1 MVKSTMVKGN
11 KNYKIYLDV
20 CCFNRPFDEQEQL
33 RIRLET
39 EAILEIISK
48 CKSGDWELIGS
59 IVLESE
65 IEQTRSPTRKEELRE
80 SLLMAK
86 TKILVTQEITTRAIE
101 LSGLGFK
108 PYDALHLACAENNA
122 DVFLTTD
129 DRLLAKTLTYQDNLR
144 VAVYN
149 PVTWFVE
156 VTTN

>member
-1 MVKSTMVKGN
+1 MIEEN

-20 CCFNRPFDEQEQL
+20 CCLNRPFDEQKQS
-33 RIRLET
+33 RIRIET
-39 EAILEIISK
+39 EAIIEIVTRFE
-48 CKSGDWELIGS
+48 SGDWELIGS
-59 IVLESE
+59 TVLESE
-65 IEQTRSPTRKEELRE
+65 IEQTRSPTRKEQLRE

-129 DRLLAKTLTYQDNLR
+129 DRLLAKALTYRDNLR

-149 PVTWFVE
+149 PIMWFVE
-156 VTTN
+156 VTTS